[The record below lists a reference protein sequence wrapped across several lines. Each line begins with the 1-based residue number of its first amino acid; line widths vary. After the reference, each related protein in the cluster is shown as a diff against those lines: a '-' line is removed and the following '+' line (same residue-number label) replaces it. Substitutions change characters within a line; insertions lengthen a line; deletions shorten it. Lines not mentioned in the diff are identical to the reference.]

1 MLSASQD
8 TTPAM
13 WFASCIASRV
23 AAQRARR
30 RDERGGAPG
39 DGRKGAGIGNNSDGV
54 IAVGGEKRE
63 DCLRYASKNSAHPNV
78 GAVVDIVVLNEG
90 ATARAARC
98 PVDEEAGGT
107 VDPPAD

>member
-1 MLSASQD
+1 MVGPSQENLRLLPSA
-8 TTPAM
+8 PC
-13 WFASCIASRV
+13 SCDW
-23 AAQRARR
+23 R
-30 RDERGGAPG
+30 RDERGGAPV

-98 PVDEEAGGT
+98 PVDEEAGGS
-107 VDPPAD
+107 VDSPAD